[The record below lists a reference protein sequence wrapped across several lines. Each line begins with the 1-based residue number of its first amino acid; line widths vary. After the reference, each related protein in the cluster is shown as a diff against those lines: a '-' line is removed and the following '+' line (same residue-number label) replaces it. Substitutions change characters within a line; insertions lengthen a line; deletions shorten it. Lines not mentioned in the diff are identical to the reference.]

1 MINPL
6 YDFTQRDQ
14 VSGVKKTTWNI
25 TNADISNRLKT
36 IQSDYHSSALASSV
50 LKKLYTDMG
59 AQYDELRM
67 ELNTMLTSNR
77 RVANPNN
84 LTATLADIVS
94 RSHGYVWFWGRAA
107 DDGLG
112 GSGVSTWE
120 VQVKEDGQ
128 NEASRSLSLPYDQ
141 PWLNCAGSYTSFPGF
156 NGSPALSVSA
166 SMRLRA
172 MDNAGNAGEWSD
184 WRG

>member
-1 MINPL
+1 
-6 YDFTQRDQ
+6 
-14 VSGVKKTTWNI
+14 
-25 TNADISNRLKT
+25 
-36 IQSDYHSSALASSV
+36 
-50 LKKLYTDMG
+50 MG

-77 RVANPNN
+77 RVANQI
-84 LTATLADIVS
+84 TLPPPG
-94 RSHGYVWFWGRAA
+94 GYRVAIPWLCLVLGTRR

-112 GSGVSTWE
+112 GAGYPLGGAG
-120 VQVKEDGQ
+120 KEDGQ
-128 NEASRSLSLPYDQ
+128 NEASRLFHCPM
-141 PWLNCAGSYTSFPGF
+141 TSVAQLRGKLYVFPGF